1 MFIGHFAPAFIAAA
15 VSPRS
20 PKLGTLFV
28 AAQLVDWAFF
38 SLALVG
44 VGKMRIDP
52 QASVMVPFDLYHMPY
67 THSLAGTLVWAAVFA
82 AVVTVWQRNAMGGLL
97 AGIVVF
103 SHWMLDWLVHPA
115 DLTLAGSPPKYG
127 LGLWDYPWIA
137 IPLELLLIG
146 GAFAFYVRRSH
157 GPIGPPMVLMGVMLL
172 LQAVNWFGPHPTE
185 AGAFLYLQALIA
197 FGLLTVIAAWVSTNR
212 VFKRRSGLA
221 WSPW

>member
-44 VGKMRIDP
+44 VKKMRIDP

>member
-15 VSPRS
+15 ASPRS
-20 PKLGTLFV
+20 PRLGTLFV

-38 SLALVG
+38 SFALLG
-44 VGKMRIDP
+44 VEKMRVDP
-52 QASVMVPFDLYHMPY
+52 AASVMVPFDLYHMPY
-67 THSLAGTLVWAAVFA
+67 THSLAGSLVFA
-82 AVVTVWQRNAMGGLL
+82 AVMAGIITVWQRNALGGLL
-97 AGIVVF
+97 AGLVVM
-103 SHWMLDWLVHPA
+103 SHWLLDWLVHVP

-127 LGLWDYPWIA
+127 LGLWNYPWIA
-137 IPLELLLIG
+137 MPLELGITL
-146 GAFAFYVRRSH
+146 GAFAFYLRRTR
-157 GPIGPPMVLMGVMLL
+157 GPIGPPLVLLGVMLL

-197 FGLLTVIAAWVSTNR
+197 FAMLTAIASWVSTNR